1 MELGMHFFF
10 SLSASQMSSLK
21 KKEFVYAFCLSHF
34 TALAFTFHLKSFE
47 VCFLKLVE
55 EVGCLVAE
63 PDHLFP
69 VTS

>member
-10 SLSASQMSSLK
+10 TVCISNVFAE